1 MKKQKGMKYRSNLPD
16 ELENSLRQRVG
27 MGGTFPVPEGYFES
41 FNERLKSRMSES
53 TDRKPHSHKQ
63 IYLLGGFAAA
73 AAVLVGVLF
82 LSQPTV
88 NTIKVNDNQDYTYH
102 DHLAESYYSYLVYTT
117 SERNLINTIDS
128 GNPSRNPIIP
138 FERSNSNENLD
149 PGEIVDYL
157 YYNNGNVY
165 SIMDWQ

>member
-1 MKKQKGMKYRSNLPD
+1 MKNGSNLPD
-16 ELENSLRQRVG
+16 QLENSLRQRVG

-41 FNERLKSRMSES
+41 FNERLKSSLSKS
-53 TDRKPHSHKQ
+53 TLRKPHSQKQ

-82 LSQPTV
+82 LSYPTV
-88 NTIKVNDNQDYTYH
+88 NTIKVNGSHDYTYH

-128 GNPSRNPIIP
+128 GNPSGNPIIP
-138 FERSNSNENLD
+138 FKRSNSNENLD
-149 PGEIVDYL
+149 PEEIVDYL
-157 YYNNGNVY
+157 YYNNGSVY